1 MLTQLPLHYVAVTTK
16 IHTHTF
22 LMQVPVNQYTCCF
35 TCGQC
40 VCVAVYQCY
49 LLMSAV
55 TTCVDM
61 TSERP
66 TMCVGLCTSA
76 IKLMS
81 AVTTCVDVTSE
92 VCNRCS
98 YHNYASSLY
107 THCYIFKTSEL
118 PELLTCCCMLSH
130 EFSNC
135 TVNT

>member
-1 MLTQLPLHYVAVTTK
+1 M
-16 IHTHTF
+16 
-22 LMQVPVNQYTCCF
+22 
-35 TCGQC
+35 
-40 VCVAVYQCY
+40 CVAVYQCY

-98 YHNYASSLY
+98 YHYYASSLY
-107 THCYIFKTSEL
+107 MH
-118 PELLTCCCMLSH
+118 
-130 EFSNC
+130 
-135 TVNT
+135 